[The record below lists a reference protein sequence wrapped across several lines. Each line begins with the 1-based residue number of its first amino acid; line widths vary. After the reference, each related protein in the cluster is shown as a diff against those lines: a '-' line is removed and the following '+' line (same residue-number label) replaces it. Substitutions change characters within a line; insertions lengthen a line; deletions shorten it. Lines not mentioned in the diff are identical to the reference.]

1 MNQFVLAFPLNVDCP
16 AKNSATE
23 FAITENVK
31 ITADTNKVIVPG
43 CIIEF
48 SVVWNGS
55 TEGLAQLFNEHEPI
69 SAEETA
75 ALNAH
80 KSLLF
85 LLGSLK
91 SGEDLRM
98 VNNAIMKM
106 LSAGALG
113 VYMQQSGT
121 AWTAARFREILGD
134 AEFPMD
140 PWLNYLENGE
150 TLFSLGMETFGLPD
164 ICISKSAATS
174 GDDPQD
180 ILSVVADSLFMDGI
194 TAKSG
199 TEVDGGDVG
208 VWTLRQELKS
218 PFAKDAPEFN
228 RQGILRLAK
237 K

>member
-16 AKNSATE
+16 AKNSATK

-31 ITADTNKVIVPG
+31 ITADTKKVIIPG

-48 SVVWNGS
+48 SVVWNGA
-55 TEGLAQLFNEHEPI
+55 TEGLSQLFNEHEPI
-69 SAEETA
+69 SAEEIA

-121 AWTAARFREILGD
+121 AWTAVRFREILGD

-194 TAKSG
+194 AAKSG

-208 VWTLRQELKS
+208 VWMLRQELKS